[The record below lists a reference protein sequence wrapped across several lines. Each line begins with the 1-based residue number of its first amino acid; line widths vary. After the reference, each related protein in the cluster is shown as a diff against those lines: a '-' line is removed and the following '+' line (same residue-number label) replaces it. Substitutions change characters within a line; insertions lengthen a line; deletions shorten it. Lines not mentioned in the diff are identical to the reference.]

1 MGRKGKAY
9 TLSTDPMASLI
20 HPEGKI
26 NHSQNYALKIIN
38 FSFVYFHSLACLLKQ
53 TNRLL
58 LFALLY
64 LTPIDSS
71 IFEG

>member
-20 HPEGKI
+20 PPEGNI
-26 NHSQNYALKIIN
+26 NRTPTFALKIMN

-53 TNRLL
+53 TNRFTFICL
-58 LFALLY
+58 ALLN
-64 LTPIDSS
+64 SN
-71 IFEG
+71 